1 MRDSV
6 WQRVLMF
13 PLLVIGFVISFLMEH
28 SETILRWGWEVWDF
42 IKALGE
48 LTERLLQFLGRIA
61 MSLLLAVGLFVL
73 YYQSAVSLGYPQPQ
87 LKPIFDLV
95 LGIFDG
101 KVIWV
106 VPLIFGATLSSLHLR
121 KLELEQRRYGEERQ
135 ERWRKEEAERAQR
148 RQATVST
155 RMPMVIPQARRPNHG
170 D

>member
-1 MRDSV
+1 MWESW
-6 WQRVLMF
+6 WQRVWMF

-28 SETILRWGWEVWDF
+28 SETILLRGWQVWDF
-42 IKALGE
+42 IMALGE

-73 YYQSAVSLGYPQPQ
+73 YYQGAVALGYPQPQ
-87 LKPIFDLV
+87 LKPIFELV
-95 LGIFDG
+95 LDIIYG

-106 VPLIFGATLSSLHLR
+106 APLIFGATLSSLHSR

-148 RQATVST
+148 RPATVSA
-155 RMPMVIPQARRPNHG
+155 RMPMIIPQARRPDHS